1 MFYNILLMFVF
12 IFVFYFVILHFFY
25 YYFVCGF
32 SFCAASFR
40 FLYKSTDHCN
50 RV

>member
-12 IFVFYFVILHFFY
+12 IFVFYFVILYFF